1 MCSTVHTSL
10 VGLAIGAAVLLGIGC
25 DDDESVT
32 KPILAAT
39 CEARPASGRA
49 PLTVSFLV
57 GVTGAEGASAVSIA
71 YGDGS
76 SGTNPD
82 APHTYAA
89 AGTYVAS
96 FAVTTSTQSASCS
109 ATVTVEAPAVPA
121 NQPPNVVYKT
131 TPKAGGP
138 GADRI
143 TGTAPLAVHFN
154 LCTTSDPEDD
164 HLYYLFDFDG
174 DERFD
179 AGGTT
184 GANCRRDWTYNVGTW
199 KPQLCA
205 HDRDA
210 TGKPLH
216 DDQCKTFVVTVT
228 P

>member
-1 MCSTVHTSL
+1 MRFRVRTSL
-10 VGLAIGAAVLLGIGC
+10 ASLAIGAAVLLGVGC
-25 DDDESVT
+25 DDDDNVT
-32 KPILAAT
+32 TPTLAAT
-39 CEARPASGRA
+39 CEARPSSGRA
-49 PLTVSFLV
+49 PLTLSFVV
-57 GVTGAEGASAVSIA
+57 GVTGADGPAAVSIA

-96 FAVTTSTQSASCS
+96 FAVTTSTQSARCS
-109 ATVTVEAPAVPA
+109 ATVTVEAPAPPA
-121 NQPPNVVYKT
+121 NQPPSLVAKT
-131 TPKAGGP
+131 TPSAGGP

-164 HLYYLFDFDG
+164 LLYFLFDFDG
-174 DERFD
+174 DGRYD
-179 AGGTT
+179 AGGSS
-184 GANCRRDWTYNVGTW
+184 GANCRKDWTYNVGTW
-199 KPQLCA
+199 KPEVCV

-210 TGKPLH
+210 AGKPLH
-216 DDQCKTFVVTVT
+216 DDQCKTYVVTAT